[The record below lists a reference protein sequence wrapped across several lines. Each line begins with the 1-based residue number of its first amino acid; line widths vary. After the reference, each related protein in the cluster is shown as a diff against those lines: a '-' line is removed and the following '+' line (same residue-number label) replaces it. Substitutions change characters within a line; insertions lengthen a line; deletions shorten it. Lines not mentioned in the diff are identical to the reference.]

1 MMFVFGGLGLLA
13 RSGGR
18 DVNTD
23 GIEAE
28 DGFNLLA
35 EDDGLIL
42 MEN

>member
-1 MMFVFGGLGLLA
+1 MLFAFGTLGLLA
-13 RSGGR
+13 RGSGR
-18 DVNTD
+18 DINTN
-23 GIEAE
+23 GLEAE